1 MLSARA
7 LFVVA
12 SLIMPIALPS
22 YALAATSQATAHHKR
37 ARHKHPQ
44 SRTQAPAPSN
54 QVEVING
61 SSRMVQNL
69 DAQQPQAAIPGENVP
84 AATRVDVINGYSERT
99 QVFSGD
105 QSSAA
110 GESISLPRKKTKFIA
125 PGKTPGSPPQVINV
139 EVFNGARA
147 EAKTFNG
154 DPEHMSQAER
164 YRRSHQPVVVGLES
178 ADSAR
183 RRRNSKPV
191 VTRVVTSESE
201 SERAKANPVV
211 VAITSSESKTAG
223 VDALPTPSLP
233 PQSLTP
239 PRPSKRPP
247 YHPASPPSQ

>member
-1 MLSARA
+1 M
-7 LFVVA
+7 VA
-12 SLIMPIALPS
+12 SLIVPIALSAP
-22 YALAATSQATAHHKR
+22 AHAATSHAAHPHQRAAHK
-37 ARHKHPQ
+37 Q
-44 SRTQAPAPSN
+44 SRNHAQTQTPPN

-69 DAQQPQAAIPGENVP
+69 DAQQPQAAIPGETVP
-84 AATRVDVINGYSERT
+84 VSTKVEVINGSSERT
-99 QVFSGD
+99 QVFNGD

-125 PGKTPGSPPQVINV
+125 PGKAPGSKPQVFDV

-147 EAKTFNG
+147 EAKTFSG

-164 YRRSHQPVVVGLES
+164 FRRSHQRVVVGFES

-191 VTRVVTSESE
+191 VTRVATSESE

-211 VAITSSESKTAG
+211 VAIASSESKDAG
-223 VDALPTPSLP
+223 VDAPLTPSVP
-233 PQSLTP
+233 PQSWTP

-247 YHPASPPSQ
+247 YHPVPTPPQ